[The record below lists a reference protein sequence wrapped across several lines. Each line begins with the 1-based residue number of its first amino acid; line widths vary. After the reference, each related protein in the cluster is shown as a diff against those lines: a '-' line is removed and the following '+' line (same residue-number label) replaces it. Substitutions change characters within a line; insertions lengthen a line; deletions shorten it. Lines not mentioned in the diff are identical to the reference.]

1 MMRRTCL
8 YLVSLGAAIALAGCD
23 DSSLDPAPPGS
34 KLNAET
40 IATRDTPPELQFKG
54 TLAGQPVHLLMHK
67 CKVYKVEPGA
77 GENVKWT
84 LVLEGDSSAAD
95 RLRSAIADREQGRG
109 DRVYWKA
116 GVWSGRVLHGDA
128 GVSLQGWG
136 ELEAAL
142 SVGLLFTEP
151 SEAGRL
157 LPLGY

>member
-84 LVLEGDSSAAD
+84 LVLEGDSSLLPTVCVQQSLTESKGVVTAFIGRQAFGAEGVA
-95 RLRSAIADREQGRG
+95 RGRRSIAP
-109 DRVYWKA
+109 
-116 GVWSGRVLHGDA
+116 
-128 GVSLQGWG
+128 GWG

>member
-1 MMRRTCL
+1 
-8 YLVSLGAAIALAGCD
+8 
-23 DSSLDPAPPGS
+23 
-34 KLNAET
+34 
-40 IATRDTPPELQFKG
+40 
-54 TLAGQPVHLLMHK
+54 MHK

-84 LVLEGDSSAAD
+84 LVLEGDSSLLPTVCVQQSLTESKGVVTAF
-95 RLRSAIADREQGRG
+95 IGRQAFG
-109 DRVYWKA
+109 R
-116 GVWSGRVLHGDA
+116 RVLHGDA